1 MENMKPNMKELWDS
15 RYANI
20 DYVYGIEPNQ
30 FFKEIL
36 DKNSFEGKILLPAE
50 GEGRNAIYAAKK
62 GLEVFAFDISSEGRK
77 KALKLAKNENVEI
90 NYEVGDFFDLQLIKE
105 KFDVAALIFA
115 HFPPNIS
122 TKYHNKIAELMKP
135 NGILILEGFSK
146 NHIELQKKN
155 PKVGGPKNIDM
166 LFSIESI
173 KKDFPNF
180 DTILLEEKEID
191 LKEGKLHRGRGRVIR
206 FIGRKTV

>member
-15 RYANI
+15 RYANT
-20 DYVYGIEPNQ
+20 DYAYGIAPNQ

-36 DKNSFEGKILLPAE
+36 DQNSFEGRILLPAE

-62 GLEVFAFDISSEGRK
+62 GLEVFAFDISSEGKK
-77 KALKLAKNENVEI
+77 KALKLAKEERVEI
-90 NYEVGDFFDLQLIKE
+90 NYEVGDFFNLQLINE

-115 HFPPNIS
+115 HFPSNIS
-122 TKYHNKIAELMKP
+122 PKYHNKVAELIKP
-135 NGILILEGFSK
+135 NGMLILEGFSK
-146 NHIELQKKN
+146 NHIELQKEN

-166 LFSIESI
+166 LFSVESI
-173 KKDFPNF
+173 KNEFSNF
-180 DTILLEEKEID
+180 ETILLEEKEIE
-191 LKEGKLHRGRGRVIR
+191 LKEGKLHRGQSKVIR

>member
-1 MENMKPNMKELWDS
+1 MKANMKNFWDS
-15 RYANI
+15 RYANP
-20 DYVYGIEPNQ
+20 DYAYGIEPNQ

-62 GLEVFAFDISSEGRK
+62 KLEVFAFDMSIEGKK
-77 KALKLAKNENVEI
+77 KALELAKNESVKI
-90 NYEVGDFFDLQLIKE
+90 NYEVGNFFDLQLIKE

-122 TKYHNKIAELMKP
+122 TIYHNKIAELIKP

-146 NHIELQKKN
+146 NQIELQKEN
-155 PKVGGPKNIDM
+155 SNDGGPKNIDM
-166 LFSIESI
+166 LYSIESI

-180 DTILLEEKEID
+180 DIILLEEKEID
-191 LKEGKLHRGRGRVIR
+191 LKEGKFHRGRSRVIR

>member
-1 MENMKPNMKELWDS
+1 MKPNMKELWDS
-15 RYANI
+15 RYASL
-20 DYVYGIEPNQ
+20 DYVYGTEPNQ

-36 DKNSFEGKILLPAE
+36 DKNHFEGKILLPAE

-62 GLEVFAFDISSEGRK
+62 GLEVFAFDLSSEGKK

-90 NYEVGDFFDLQLIKE
+90 NYDVGDFFTLHLIKE

-122 TKYHNKIAELMKP
+122 TKYHKKIAELIKP

-146 NHIELQKKN
+146 THFELQKEN
-155 PKVGGPKNIDM
+155 PRAGGPKNIDM

-173 KKDFPNF
+173 KKDFLNF
-180 DTILLEEKEID
+180 DAILLEEKEID
-191 LKEGKLHRGRGRVIR
+191 LKEGKFHRGRSKVIR
-206 FIGRKTV
+206 FIGRKTM